1 MSEVFCVRVVIMSR
15 QNLARW
21 QKIAERQ
28 LNKVLTVVKQNRG
41 LRSIGPKV
49 DWKVELLI
57 VGQVRMRNLNRQ
69 YRGKDYPTDVLSFY
83 TPEPLFQ
90 LGFLGELVICL
101 PVMESQA
108 KKLKHS
114 SSIELDVLLVHGLLH
129 LLRLDHE
136 KNSDEARVMAKWEL
150 KCLKSMGYEKYQLG
164 LIDRAG
170 SGKRKL

>member
-1 MSEVFCVRVVIMSR
+1 MSR

-83 TPEPLFQ
+83 T
-90 LGFLGELVICL
+90 
-101 PVMESQA
+101 
-108 KKLKHS
+108 
-114 SSIELDVLLVHGLLH
+114 
-129 LLRLDHE
+129 
-136 KNSDEARVMAKWEL
+136 
-150 KCLKSMGYEKYQLG
+150 
-164 LIDRAG
+164 
-170 SGKRKL
+170 